1 MSVNV
6 VKNWEAADF
15 QKILFTKKFSL
26 NLVVLVVG
34 EINNNPQLSCVCGF
48 DATNETIKILSQLL
62 SVNISQINTN
72 ICQEIIFI
80 VTSSVMW
87 G

>member
-15 QKILFTKKFSL
+15 QQFFFPKTFSL

-34 EINNNPQLSCVCGF
+34 EINNNSQLSCMCGF

-72 ICQEIIFI
+72 ICQEIIII
-80 VTSSVMW
+80 VTSSVM
-87 G
+87 GG